1 MNKVQMIMNFPIQ
14 FGFYCMSSKWYL
26 SVVFKDGTLCLDYKS
41 FTYSVLDTENM
52 KGNEVSS
59 FSFHL
64 EVTGIID
71 VILSMIEIISYDRF
85 IV

>member
-1 MNKVQMIMNFPIQ
+1 MN
-14 FGFYCMSSKWYL
+14 SKWYL
-26 SVVFKDGTLCLDYKS
+26 SMIFKDGTLCLDYKS

-52 KGNEVSS
+52 KENEVSS

-71 VILSMIEIISYDRF
+71 VILSMIEIIPYDRF